1 MRVMNIVKLLDL
13 KLYKNDN
20 LKIFK
25 NNIAY
30 LQNFDKIVFVVE
42 EEKFIIEKINDNLQ
56 FIKENIDSKFL
67 LVIGKKAESIIL
79 LKEPYLEYKVKVEHC
94 NYEYKDKKI
103 IIEYKLESDEEK
115 TLIEITFQ

>member
-1 MRVMNIVKLLDL
+1 MNIVKLLDL

-42 EEKFIIEKINDNLQ
+42 EEKFVIEKKDDNLQ
-56 FIKENIDSKFL
+56 FIKENKDSKFL
-67 LVIGKKAESIIL
+67 LTIGKNNESIIL
-79 LKEPYLEYKVKVEHC
+79 LKEPYLEYKVKVEQC

-103 IIEYKLESDEEK
+103 IIEYKLESDEDK
-115 TLIEITFQ
+115 TLVEITF